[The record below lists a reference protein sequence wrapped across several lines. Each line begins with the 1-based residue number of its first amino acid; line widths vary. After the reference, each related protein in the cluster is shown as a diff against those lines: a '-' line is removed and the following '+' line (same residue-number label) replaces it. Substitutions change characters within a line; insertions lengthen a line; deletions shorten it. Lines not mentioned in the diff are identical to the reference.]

1 MQTGEEI
8 GEQEVH
14 IHHTSRS
21 RKSDR
26 SAFKCFLGGRGGCR
40 VWHVPISS
48 CRWEFR
54 PEQMHRTSLNVHK
67 KKDPKQCC
75 KSFIACK
82 NLLRD
87 WVFWRAELKRKSM
100 QRSSGSSVFSAKGCN
115 LFWKTKI
122 NMTRILD
129 SVKAT
134 DFWQIYFSLAVR
146 LRPEPSDF
154 YLLLLKTL
162 PAGKMCVCPPQTTA
176 KFVQNHKS
184 Q

>member
-1 MQTGEEI
+1 MFFGRPGRVQ
-8 GEQEVH
+8 
-14 IHHTSRS
+14 SLARS
-21 RKSDR
+21 N
-26 SAFKCFLGGRGGCR
+26 FILQMG
-40 VWHVPISS
+40 ISS
-48 CRWEFR
+48 WANAPYLTECA
-54 PEQMHRTSLNVHK
+54 Q

-184 Q
+184 QWLLI